1 MFKSNFK
8 SELAGFFPSN
18 FFIWFSKLRFISVF
32 ISLLFVVTIF
42 SGCEDPSIRPVVKTV
57 YIQEDNLNSNNSQK
71 SQITNAAK
79 TENDDRN
86 KDAAQN
92 RTAR

>member
-42 SGCEDPSIRPVVKTV
+42 SGCEDPSMRPVVNTV

-79 TENDDRN
+79 TENDDI
-86 KDAAQN
+86 K
-92 RTAR
+92 

>member
-1 MFKSNFK
+1 MCKNDLK

-18 FFIWFSKLRFISVF
+18 FFIWFCKLRFISVF

-42 SGCEDPSIRPVVKTV
+42 SGCEDPSTRPVVNTV

-71 SQITNAAK
+71 AK
-79 TENDDRN
+79 
-86 KDAAQN
+86 
-92 RTAR
+92 